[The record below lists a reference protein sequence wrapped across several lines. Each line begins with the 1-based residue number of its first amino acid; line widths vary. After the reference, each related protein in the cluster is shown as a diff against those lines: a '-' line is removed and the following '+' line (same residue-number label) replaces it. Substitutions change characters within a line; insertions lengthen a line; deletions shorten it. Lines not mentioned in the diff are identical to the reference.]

1 MHVDNLYFDSN
12 AIIHACVHANQV
24 ALQNATQQ
32 EMFERVFNY
41 IDTVY
46 KLVKPK
52 NLVMIAVDGV
62 APRAKMNQQRARR
75 FNAARDHEEFLEN
88 LQAQYGPQFSPDMV
102 FDRNSISP
110 GTPFMMSLLQAMRE
124 WLRWKCDFDPV
135 WSRGPKVPT
144 AACCAFLLCF
154 VCAPFSASHLP
165 MMAPHFFL
173 LLRRTIK
180 TGRLFGLGHSGRRRA
195 QSPAISAA
203 RPRAR
208 SQLEPKL
215 APLHVRTRRGSCHAR
230 LGDA

>member
-46 KLVKPK
+46 KLVKPR

-75 FNAARDHEEFLEN
+75 FNAARDHQEFLEN
-88 LQAQYGPQFSPDMV
+88 LQAQYGAQFSPDMV
-102 FDRNSISP
+102 FDRNAISP
-110 GTPFMMSLLQAMRE
+110 GTPFMMSLLQALRK

-135 WSRGPKVPT
+135 WSRGPKVI
-144 AACCAFLLCF
+144 
-154 VCAPFSASHLP
+154 FSGSDIPGEGEHKVLRYLRHAREHDPNWKPNLRHCMFGPDADLVMLGLATHEPS
-165 MMAPHFFL
+165 FFIM
-173 LLRRTIK
+173 REVFRYV
-180 TGRLFGLGHSGRRRA
+180 A
-195 QSPAISAA
+195 AA
-203 RPRAR
+203 RTV
-208 SQLEPKL
+208 
-215 APLHVRTRRGSCHAR
+215 LHKWLRC
-230 LGDA
+230 